1 MEVESYT
8 AALEE
13 IGTLETALATAR
25 LKLEAAQQSQKM
37 ALQDKETRLELIN
50 AVEQASRQLKK
61 DIEESSTLSLSLSA
75 LTQAEPSVPMRVR
88 HFPPNSLV

>member
-25 LKLEAAQQSQKM
+25 LKLEAAQQSEKM

-50 AVEQASRQLKK
+50 AVEQASRQLK
-61 DIEESSTLSLSLSA
+61 DIEESSTLSLSA